1 MASKLIFLTQEP
13 HYIDSPFSLIYLL
26 VWVFSYWKMKKDIE
40 QLNQELKHL

>member
-1 MASKLIFLTQEP
+1 MAPSTFDLYLELVIE
-13 HYIDSPFSLIYLL
+13 FSFIYLL